1 MANRLKIYACSG
13 IGDVELPKVTFDNY
27 GTKTTD
33 NTQAVNT
40 ILIRMNGCRVRLEN
54 RSLSDNE
61 RETLQAQ
68 LNVYKDCLDAAR
80 MYAGNDYA
88 LAAAGEEIQSR
99 YGLNDDFAMW
109 WKNTILPRNKYGLGT
124 QNRTMVKTAIKRA
137 KAISGIGE
145 LDWRDNEELTEYLT
159 KGSEYFLYTFFSEAQ
174 LKRLPSVFRIKRIKQ
189 KQTYNYCKAL
199 FVDIYGSEE
208 DMVDVIRDG
217 IMQYFKGSTP
227 EEICERIANG
237 EKISGAEPISWTIEA
252 IVAVVAACLSFLAS
266 VIVAICNAV
275 SNSNKAKYA
284 AVNQKTVEE
293 SIPNPDD
300 WDKLNLGKTNTAG
313 VSWLP
318 LLAVGAGLLYFGRK
332 NF

>member
-13 IGDVELPKVTFDNY
+13 IGSDLKLPKVTFDNY

-54 RSLSDNE
+54 VDLKSEERSE
-61 RETLQAQ
+61 LQAQ

-80 MYAGNDYA
+80 KYAGDNSG
-88 LAAAGEEIQSR
+88 LAKAGEEIKNR
-99 YGLNDDFAMW
+99 WGLGSDFSEW
-109 WKNTILPRNKYGLGT
+109 WRNTILVRNKYGLDT
-124 QNRTMVKTAIKRA
+124 QKSALTKSAIKRA

-159 KGSEYFLYTFFSEAQ
+159 KGSEYFLYLFMSDEQ
-174 LKRLPSVFRIKRIKQ
+174 LKRLPFAVRNKKAKQ

-199 FVDIYGSEE
+199 FVDVYGSEAE
-208 DMVDVIRDG
+208 MVDVIRDG
-217 IMQYFKGSTP
+217 IIQYFKGATP

-237 EKISGAEPISWTIEA
+237 EKVSGPITWTVEGIVA
-252 IVAVVAACLSFLAS
+252 IVSACLSFIAG
-266 VIVAICNAV
+266 VIAAICTAV
-275 SNSNKAKYA
+275 KESNKARYA

-300 WDKLNLGKTNTAG
+300 WDGLSINKTKAG
-313 VSWLP
+313 MSWLP
-318 LLAVGAGLLYFGRK
+318 LVAIGAGLLIFGK
-332 NF
+332 KF